1 MPDNPKVD
9 IIGKD
14 GDILS
19 VVVYS
24 NEVLW
29 ISYKAL
35 QLIYQDV
42 TERQKAEDAL
52 KVSELNFHN
61 SLDSSF
67 MGIYI
72 ADTDWHILYVNHA
85 FLDIFGYEN
94 IEEVRTS
101 PPHQHY
107 TKESYADYLK
117 RNERL
122 AQDEPNPDNFVI
134 DIIRKDG
141 AIRHLQ
147 IFRKEVLWD
156 GKQQSQLLYNDI
168 TERVQAEK
176 NLHESE
182 EKYRLIVENS
192 SDIIFTLNGAGE
204 FIYVSAAVKK
214 VLGYNQND
222 LLGIPFRAFVHPD
235 DVHIIDKAE

>member
-1 MPDNPKVD
+1 LVTKISMKSVGTLYRTVIHLKKKPVIYSAWRKKQRGVSIPDNPKVD

-19 VVVYS
+19 IVAFS

-29 ISYKAL
+29 NGKKAQ

-72 ADTDWHILYVNHA
+72 ADTDWHILYVNQA
-85 FLDIFGYEN
+85 FLDMFGYEN

-107 TKESYADYLK
+107 TKESYADYLQ
-117 RNERL
+117 RNGRL
-122 AQDEPNPDNFVI
+122 ARGEPNPDNHEIAIV
-134 DIIRKDG
+134 RKDG

-176 NLHESE
+176 TFM
-182 EKYRLIVENS
+182 R
-192 SDIIFTLNGAGE
+192 
-204 FIYVSAAVKK
+204 VKRNI
-214 VLGYNQND
+214 G
-222 LLGIPFRAFVHPD
+222 
-235 DVHIIDKAE
+235 